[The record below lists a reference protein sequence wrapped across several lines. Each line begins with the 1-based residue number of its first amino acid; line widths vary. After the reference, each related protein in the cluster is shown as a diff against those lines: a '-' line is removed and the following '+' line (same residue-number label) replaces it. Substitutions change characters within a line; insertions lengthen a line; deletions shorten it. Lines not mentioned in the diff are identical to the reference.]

1 MRLSFTPRKE
11 TAMPDTPKNTA
22 VWFEIPVTD
31 LDAAR
36 RFYEEVLSISMT
48 RTDDGPNP
56 MVMFS
61 GIGDAGVSGHLY
73 PGKPAEAGT
82 GNTVHLAV
90 EGSLEDAMA
99 RVRVAG
105 GEVVSPV
112 IDIPAGRFFYAT
124 DPDGNSVGLFTYAA

>member
-1 MRLSFTPRKE
+1 MS
-11 TAMPDTPKNTA
+11 DTPKNTA

-31 LDAAR
+31 IDAAK

-48 RTDDGPNP
+48 RNDDGPNP

-61 GIGDAGVSGHLY
+61 GMGDMGVSGHLY

-90 EGSLEDAMA
+90 DGSLDDAMG
-99 RVRVAG
+99 RVKAAG
-105 GEVVSPV
+105 GQVVSPV
-112 IDIPAGRFFYAT
+112 IDIPAGSFFYAT
-124 DPDGNSVGLFTYAA
+124 DPDGNSVGLFASAA